1 MVCSIKYIVGFPV
14 SSFWSNSEVHGAP
27 HNPRGRI
34 DIDIDKV
41 VDPPVPGIPKPFLSM
56 DPVAKFSQEIN
67 YQVGSLYKLYLVSDL
82 WTYSCSTQVSY

>member
-1 MVCSIKYIVGFPV
+1 
-14 SSFWSNSEVHGAP
+14 VHGAP

-67 YQVGSLYKLYLVSDL
+67 YQVG
-82 WTYSCSTQVSY
+82 